1 MSPTFDVSWKDQFV
15 SLIKH
20 PNGLCL
26 LSIQKSNLL
35 MGLNGCVFLGGDLKA
50 QPAYNLSTMQN
61 ACLVSIPTLKT
72 IYEMDKQR
80 VNPTSGEGLWAT
92 KGGVPATNWKFLKSK
107 AL

>member
-35 MGLNGCVFLGGDLKA
+35 MGLNGCVLWGRGDLKA
-50 QPAYNLSTMQN
+50 RHAYNLSTMQN
-61 ACLVSIPTLKT
+61 ARLVPMPTSKT
-72 IYEMDKQR
+72 IYEMDKQ
-80 VNPTSGEGLWAT
+80 S
-92 KGGVPATNWKFLKSK
+92 
-107 AL
+107 